1 MSAAPLLNLDA
12 LREVIREEVAAAL
25 AEANKKPVVEK
36 QLLTLNE
43 VSALLG
49 LSRKTV
55 SKLVNEEGLPSTP
68 YGRVRRFDR
77 AAVLAWNAA
86 RGSKR

>member
-1 MSAAPLLNLDA
+1 MSNVAILMTEAELEAFVDRRIAAS
-12 LREVIREEVAAAL
+12 
-25 AEANKKPVVEK
+25 KTSVVEK
-36 QLLTLNE
+36 ELLTLNE

-55 SKLVNEEGLPSTP
+55 TKLVREGGLPHTP
-68 YGRVRRFDR
+68 YGRVSRFDR

-86 RGSKR
+86 RGSKG

>member
-1 MSAAPLLNLDA
+1 MGAVAIVMTEAELEALIDRRIQAAKAAPT
-12 LREVIREEVAAAL
+12 
-25 AEANKKPVVEK
+25 EK

-55 SKLVNEEGLPSTP
+55 TKLVREAGLPHTP
-68 YGRVRRFDR
+68 YGRVSRFDR

-86 RGSKR
+86 RGSKT

>member
-1 MSAAPLLNLDA
+1 MSAVAIILDQTELEA
-12 LREVIREEVAAAL
+12 LIDKRIAAAK
-25 AEANKKPVVEK
+25 ATPVVEK

-43 VSALLG
+43 VCTLLG

-55 SKLVNEEGLPSTP
+55 VKEMRENGLPHTP
-68 YGRVRRFDR
+68 YGRVSRFDR

-86 RGSKR
+86 HGSKP

>member
-1 MSAAPLLNLDA
+1 MSAVAIVLTEAELEA
-12 LREVIREEVAAAL
+12 LIDRRIAAAKAL
-25 AEANKKPVVEK
+25 PVVEK

-43 VSALLG
+43 VAKLLD

-55 SKLVNEEGLPSTP
+55 AKYMREEGLPHTP
-68 YGRVRRFDR
+68 YGRVSRFDR
-77 AAVLAWNAA
+77 EAVLAWNAS

>member
-1 MSAAPLLNLDA
+1 MSAVAIVMTEAELEAFVDRRIQAAKA
-12 LREVIREEVAAAL
+12 L
-25 AEANKKPVVEK
+25 PVVEK

-55 SKLVNEEGLPSTP
+55 AKFVRESGLPHTP
-68 YGRVRRFDR
+68 YGRVSRFDR
-77 AAVLAWNAA
+77 ATVLAWNAE
-86 RGSKR
+86 RGSKT

>member
-1 MSAAPLLNLDA
+1 MSAAPLLNLEA
-12 LREVIREEVAAAL
+12 LRALVREEVATAL
-25 AEANKKPVVEK
+25 ASAKPPVVEK

-55 SKLVNEEGLPSTP
+55 AKLIREEGLPHTP
-68 YGRVRRFDR
+68 YGRVSRFDR
-77 AAVLAWNAA
+77 EAVLAWNAT